1 MKKRIICCI
10 TVIAIGFVSAVGL
23 CLKTLFAPKAVFS
36 ETVNQMKIVVD
47 AGHGGIDGGVVGRA
61 TKVKESDLNLQIAYR
76 LKEVL
81 EEKGFEVVLT
91 RKTQGGLYGAPTKGF
106 KRRDMQERKA
116 VIERENPSY
125 VISLH
130 QNFYPSK
137 SSRGAQVF
145 YNSEYDTH
153 KAFAEYLQAELNGVY
168 EKQGVKH
175 RKVSKGDFYMLQCT
189 QAPSAL
195 VECGFL
201 SNALDEELLVSGAW
215 QEKIAV
221 AIASG
226 VLRFLS
232 ESAT

>member
-1 MKKRIICCI
+1 
-10 TVIAIGFVSAVGL
+10 
-23 CLKTLFAPKAVFS
+23 
-36 ETVNQMKIVVD
+36 
-47 AGHGGIDGGVVGRA
+47 
-61 TKVKESDLNLQIAYR
+61 
-76 LKEVL
+76 
-81 EEKGFEVVLT
+81 
-91 RKTQGGLYGAPTKGF
+91 
-106 KRRDMQERKA
+106 
-116 VIERENPSY
+116 
-125 VISLH
+125 
-130 QNFYPSK
+130 
-137 SSRGAQVF
+137 VF

-153 KAFAEYLQAELNGVY
+153 KAFAEYLQAESNGVY

-175 RKVSKGDFYMLQCT
+175 RKVSKGDLYMLQCT

-215 QEKIAV
+215 QEKIAG